1 MLRFSE
7 EIIKKN
13 NLLFLQFDKLI
24 DGNNIIHHN
33 YQSNIDEYFYCSDL
47 LFHPSKKEGN
57 PNVVLEAMSA
67 GLPVF
72 STVFEGYSEEIG
84 LHNENLFLSDG
95 DTEHIKKDVI
105 ALLNDTNKIKKFS
118 ISSRK
123 NMEQYHKDA
132 LRENLELFKGSLD

>member
-1 MLRFSE
+1 M
-7 EIIKKN
+7 
-13 NLLFLQFDKLI
+13 
-24 DGNNIIHHN
+24 
-33 YQSNIDEYFYCSDL
+33 
-47 LFHPSKKEGN
+47 
-57 PNVVLEAMSA
+57 
-67 GLPVF
+67 
-72 STVFEGYSEEIG
+72 
-84 LHNENLFLSDG
+84 HNENLFLSDG